1 MAKLEKIKLDL
12 ETYKIL
18 LKFHDNKESISIH
31 FDTPSRRFYFA
42 LIALIV
48 IEMKD
53 LNKAGY
59 IHIRKHENTLKL
71 LDKSLAGK
79 HVSKS
84 AEDMWIKIRKA
95 WRDRL
100 PDLETAPLFKI
111 IDRDLIAPYEKG
123 GKYRYDCSDDECDI
137 WANFFDYDKSNPW
150 RFKFAI
156 DSASL
161 SLNDISVTI
170 ADLRGNAAWL
180 EFLRRLSIQP
190 KAVSREKKASPRWWK
205 KLAFSL
211 VAVSIV
217 GAATFTLWK
226 FYVWHIPATKT
237 LELPDKPSIAVLAFK
252 NLTGDP
258 EQEYFS
264 DGISEEIITALSKID
279 RLFVIARN
287 SSFIYKGKPVGVQQI
302 GKELGVRYVLEG
314 SVKKSGDQ
322 VRITAQLIDAIYGQH
337 LWAERYDRD
346 LKDIFAIQDEIT
358 LKILTGLQ
366 VKLTEGEQARMWGKK
381 YKNLEVYL
389 KLMEG
394 LSLWRKGTK
403 ESFIRYRQVAH
414 EMIEMAPEYAIG
426 YRFMAWSYWGRAISG
441 VSPRESIAKAFE
453 LAQKALSID
462 ETDAYSHSLVGNVY
476 LMKRQYEKAI
486 AAGEKSV
493 ELDPNSAYC
502 HGLLG
507 SILCYADRLD
517 EGIDQLKHGIRLNP
531 FPSYW
536 YYLHLGRCYRQKG
549 QYEEAATTLKK
560 AVDRYPDAWIN
571 HMALSAVYILLD
583 REEEGHAEAVKAL
596 ELNPNFSLE
605 RASKSWPYKNQAQLK
620 LFVDA
625 LNKAGFK

>member
-48 IEMKD
+48 IAMKD

-161 SLNDISVTI
+161 SLNDISVAI

-205 KLAFSL
+205 KLAFFL
-211 VAVSIV
+211 VTISIV

-237 LELPDKPSIAVLAFK
+237 LELPDKPSIAVLPFV
-252 NLTGDP
+252 NMSGDP
-258 EQEYFS
+258 EQEYFCE
-264 DGISEEIITALSKID
+264 GLAEELINALVHVNAL
-279 RLFVIARN
+279 RVAART
-287 SSFIYKGKPVGVQQI
+287 SSFHFKDRRADLREI
-302 GKELGVRYVLEG
+302 GEALDVETVLEG
-314 SVKKSGDQ
+314 SVRKQGNQ
-322 VRITAQLIDAIYGQH
+322 IRITAQLIQADNGYR
-337 LWAERYDRD
+337 LWSETYDRQLD
-346 LKDIFAIQDEIT
+346 NIFQIQEDIATAVVEALRIT
-358 LKILTGLQ
+358 LLGEAPKTRRTDPAAYQLFL
-366 VKLTEGEQARMWGKK
+366 EGQ
-381 YKNLEVYL
+381 YL
-389 KLMEG
+389 KRQISRD
-394 LSLWRKGTK
+394 SLNRAVEVFKQAV
-403 ESFIRYRQVAH
+403 E
-414 EMIEMAPEYAIG
+414 IE
-426 YRFMAWSYWGRAISG
+426 
-441 VSPRESIAKAFE
+441 K
-453 LAQKALSID
+453 LAL
-462 ETDAYSHSLVGNVY
+462 
-476 LMKRQYEKAI
+476 
-486 AAGEKSV
+486 
-493 ELDPNSAYC
+493 
-502 HGLLG
+502 
-507 SILCYADRLD
+507 
-517 EGIDQLKHGIRLNP
+517 
-531 FPSYW
+531 
-536 YYLHLGRCYRQKG
+536 
-549 QYEEAATTLKK
+549 
-560 AVDRYPDAWIN
+560 
-571 HMALSAVYILLD
+571 
-583 REEEGHAEAVKAL
+583 EEGAGTQTDYLRAGSVMTLLFLAVAVGL
-596 ELNPNFSLE
+596 IHSF
-605 RASKSWPYKNQAQLK
+605 Y
-620 LFVDA
+620 V
-625 LNKAGFK
+625 G

>member
-150 RFKFAI
+150 RFMFAI

-258 EQEYFS
+258 GQEYFS

-605 RASKSWPYKNQAQLK
+605 RASKSWPYKNQDDLK

>member
-84 AEDMWIKIRKA
+84 VEDMWIKIRKA

-100 PDLETAPLFKI
+100 PDLETAALFKI

-150 RFKFAI
+150 RFMFAI

-322 VRITAQLIDAIYGQH
+322 VRITAQLIDAFNGQH

-403 ESFIRYRQVAH
+403 ESFIRYRQVAQ

-453 LAQKALSID
+453 LAQKALSKD

-549 QYEEAATTLKK
+549 QYEEALTTLKK

-571 HMALSAVYILLD
+571 HMAISAVYILLD
-583 REEEGHAEAVKAL
+583 REEEGQAEAVKAL

-605 RASKSWPYKNQAQLK
+605 RASKSWPYKNQDDLK